1 LLPRHPGNGL
11 ACGPIHQR
19 VAYGAGDFVNRRI
32 GSCDM
37 EQPACAFIKRQ
48 ALCFDLQGELR
59 DFQPGEGRAC
69 PA

>member
-1 LLPRHPGNGL
+1 
-11 ACGPIHQR
+11 
-19 VAYGAGDFVNRRI
+19 VYGAGDFVNRRI